1 MSLLL
6 PILLLLL
13 LLVIIII
20 LHVNDLSL
28 YLPDVMPMDIFP
40 VGH

>member
-6 PILLLLL
+6 PILLLL
-13 LLVIIII
+13 VIIII
-20 LHVNDLSL
+20 MHVNDLSF

>member
-20 LHVNDLSL
+20 MHVNDLSF

>member
-6 PILLLLL
+6 QILLLLL

-20 LHVNDLSL
+20 MHVNDLSF

>member
-20 LHVNDLSL
+20 MHVNDLSL